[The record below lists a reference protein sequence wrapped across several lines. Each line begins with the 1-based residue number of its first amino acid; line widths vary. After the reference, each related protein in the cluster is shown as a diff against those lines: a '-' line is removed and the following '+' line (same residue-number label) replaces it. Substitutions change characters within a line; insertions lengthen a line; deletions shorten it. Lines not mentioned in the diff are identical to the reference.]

1 MSATHA
7 AGRSALLAFAVA
19 AFCHAAAAQSPPK
32 QVVKPPVAQAWIDV
46 ATYSG
51 FGMGAGMGGPG
62 GGGMMNATLGALM
75 GGGKAPKAEFGYT
88 QSGPAGRWMDVTLYT
103 SRNPSLPEALQAV
116 PAGTQLAP
124 SLKLVSPEPSKSK
137 PAPATDEEP
146 APLDYEP
153 PKGKFVLYWGCSE
166 TVRPGQPKVLD
177 LQTATMA
184 EFGKFF
190 ESRRATQRGT
200 HLTPG
205 RPVWPNKVDSRA
217 LPAGASLVGQHAFTG
232 QGVPESFRFDVA
244 AAQDI
249 MPEVKLRQTDKGGH
263 ILLEWAALPTARAY
277 FLGSMG
283 SREGEEMTMVVWTS
297 SELPDSG
304 FGLFDYQ
311 TNAAVDRWLKEKVL
325 LPPTTTKCAVPKE
338 AAGQGMLR
346 AIAYGTEVNMAYPP
360 RPTDPKIPWE
370 PDWNVKIRVKSMT
383 TSMFGMPD
391 MPGMGGAAGDE
402 EMSDAPAPSD
412 AAAPAEEPKK
422 KKKGFNPLDA
432 LKDVVV
438 R

>member
-1 MSATHA
+1 M
-7 AGRSALLAFAVA
+7 
-19 AFCHAAAAQSPPK
+19 
-32 QVVKPPVAQAWIDV
+32 
-46 ATYSG
+46 
-51 FGMGAGMGGPG
+51 MG
-62 GGGMMNATLGALM
+62 ATLGAMM
-75 GGGKAPKAEFGYT
+75 GGGKSAPKAEFGYT
-88 QSGPAGRWMDVTLYT
+88 QSGPAGRWMDVTLHT
-103 SRNPSLPEALQAV
+103 SRNPSLQEALQAV
-116 PAGTQLAP
+116 PSGTQLAP
-124 SLKLVSPEPSKSK
+124 TLKLVSPEPAKTK
-137 PAPATDEEP
+137 PAPTSDEES

-166 TVRPGQPKVLD
+166 TVRPGQPKILD
-177 LQTATMA
+177 LQSATMA

-200 HLTPG
+200 HLAPG

-217 LPAGASLVGQHAFTG
+217 LPAGASLIGQHAFTG

-249 MPEVKLRQTDKGGH
+249 MPEIKLRQTDRGNH
-263 ILLEWAALPTARAY
+263 ILLEWNALPTARAY

-283 SREGEEMTMVVWTS
+283 SREGGEMTMVVWTS

-311 TNAAVDRWLKEKVL
+311 TNAAVDRWLKDKVL
-325 LPPTTTKCAVPKE
+325 LPPATTKCAVPKE

-346 AIAYGTEVNMAYPP
+346 AIAYGTELNMAYPP

-391 MPGMGGAAGDE
+391 MSEMGGAGGDE
-402 EMSDAPAPSD
+402 EMSDAPPPSEAAPST
-412 AAAPAEEPKK
+412 EEPKK
-422 KKKGFNPLDA
+422 KKKGFNPLDV

-438 R
+438 K